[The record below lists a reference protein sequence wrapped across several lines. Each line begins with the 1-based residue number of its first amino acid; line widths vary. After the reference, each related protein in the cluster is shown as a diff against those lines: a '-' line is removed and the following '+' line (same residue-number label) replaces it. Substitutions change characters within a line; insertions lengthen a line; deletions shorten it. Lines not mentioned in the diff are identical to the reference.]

1 MSSMACH
8 LSGDNPSHKPTFFI
22 INGYLWIR
30 IGALVNFILILDT
43 KEEILLQSHRGK
55 WQTPDRFYKQL
66 FKLAIAGTLAFW
78 VTTFVISLLPF
89 AADYRSAFSISYI
102 PMILFEYPFGGL
114 VIGCFVSFILLRFF
128 EKIPTKNPLL
138 KSEILSFVALV
149 IAIIIINGA
158 ANYLVDDS
166 SSYFLI
172 GAVMNVP
179 RFLILGI
186 AIGYL
191 YKRLYGTEVAKK

>member
-1 MSSMACH
+1 
-8 LSGDNPSHKPTFFI
+8 
-22 INGYLWIR
+22 
-30 IGALVNFILILDT
+30 
-43 KEEILLQSHRGK
+43 
-55 WQTPDRFYKQL
+55 
-66 FKLAIAGTLAFW
+66 
-78 VTTFVISLLPF
+78 VISLLPF

-114 VIGCFVSFILLRFF
+114 VIGCFVSFILLPFF